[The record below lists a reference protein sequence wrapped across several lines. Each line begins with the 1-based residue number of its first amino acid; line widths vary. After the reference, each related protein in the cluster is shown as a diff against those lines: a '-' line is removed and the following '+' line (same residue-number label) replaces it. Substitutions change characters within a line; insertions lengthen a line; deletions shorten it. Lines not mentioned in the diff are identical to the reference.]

1 MPRGRK
7 RVVEMTASDIKARI
21 ESNTAK
27 IDELTNEIKSLKVEN
42 KNPEHSL
49 RNEKANYILIIEK

>member
-27 IDELTNEIKSLKVEN
+27 IDELTKESK
-42 KNPEHSL
+42 
-49 RNEKANYILIIEK
+49 